1 MTLGH
6 LSIRHDLRRTNGRS
20 KAYTLFKGCNGLPLA
35 PHRESNSRRD
45 PQALLKRSGKFRHF
59 CYDCRQLKGLKAVV
73 GRTLGLP
80 VVLQRG
86 LAWLVGLVQVKQV
99 MYVVLVSITKK
110 S

>member
-1 MTLGH
+1 MTLGELTVVAKPTH
-6 LSIRHDLRRTNGRS
+6 FSRVVMVCPPPC
-20 KAYTLFKGCNGLPLA
+20 AY
-35 PHRESNSRRD
+35 RESNSRRD
-45 PQALLKRSGKFRHF
+45 PQALLKRSGKFRHV

-99 MYVVLVSITKK
+99 MYVVLLSITKK